1 MSLIDK
7 MGGQDE
13 QYENEEQGFN
23 FTDIGRFAD
32 TGTYTHRVIAGP
44 KRIEYVWYPCVRE
57 DNDTGKPYPSS
68 NRLSL
73 LPRAKMDDGQK
84 FITDKLAT
92 VDRKVQ
98 EEHNVP
104 KERIRSTFDR
114 TTRYLYIVISRDRSK
129 QDDIWIGGWEY
140 PASISKE
147 LRDLQK
153 EESTSNTGK
162 LNLGPYW
169 TYDVNIT
176 KKEVDG
182 LYGIDYSI
190 RAEQSTVKYA
200 GQIPNGIVTGG
211 KDDLR
216 KHKDLLQKV
225 QNDVFTPEE
234 LETIDNYMENH
245 SIDDLVD
252 VFESNEE
259 ILQEMNNRPIN
270 LIGKRKSGKK
280 IIQFPHKFSQ
290 LVNSRMKDNLLP
302 ETTELEDSKEELD
315 TDELKEGDEQD
326 LNKDKKESEP
336 KKKEE
341 KATSVDN
348 DDEEVDMDDEVEE
361 IEEDDIW

>member
-1 MSLIDK
+1 MSLVDK
-7 MGGQDE
+7 LGGRDE
-13 QYENEEQGFN
+13 QYEQEEQGFN
-23 FTDIGRFAD
+23 FTNVGRFD
-32 TGTYTHRVIAGP
+32 DKGTYTHRVIAGP

-57 DNDTGKPYPSS
+57 DNDTGEPYSSS
-68 NRLSL
+68 NRLAL

-84 FITDKLAT
+84 FITDKLAAI
-92 VDRKVQ
+92 DRKIQ

-104 KERIRSTFDR
+104 KDRIRSTFDR

-129 QDDIWIGGWEY
+129 QNDIWIGGWEY

-153 EESTSNTGK
+153 EESTSNKGM

-169 TYDVNIT
+169 TYDVNII

-200 GQIPNGIVTGG
+200 GQIPIEVVTGD
-211 KDDLR
+211 KDALR
-216 KHKDLLQKV
+216 KNKDLLQEV
-225 QNDVFTPEE
+225 QNNVFTPEE
-234 LETIDNYMENH
+234 LEAIDDYMESH
-245 SIDDLVD
+245 SLDDLID
-252 VFESNEE
+252 VYESNEE

-290 LVNSRMKDNLLP
+290 MVNNKMKDNLLP
-302 ETTELEDSKEELD
+302 ETTELEEELN
-315 TDELKEGDEQD
+315 TDELEEGDEQE
-326 LNKDKKESEP
+326 LNKS
-336 KKKEE
+336 KEE
-341 KATSVDN
+341 TPEPEKDTEEEAIPMDN
-348 DDEEVDMDDEVEE
+348 KEEEVDIDDEVEE